1 MEGDRIE
8 KFVITHREEFDSEM
22 PGDHIWPGIES
33 QLEKNA
39 RKKGLR
45 ISFIRVAGVA
55 ASVLILVAL
64 GIAIGL
70 NLANNQP
77 GEIRNLMV
85 GDQRWQ
91 EIEQFYARQV
101 AEKRGEISQYNVE
114 TDLQADL
121 DVLDKNYQELKQDLN
136 EADAF
141 QREEIVHAMIMN
153 YKAKITLLERVLEK
167 LEHHSNKQHNN
178 NEDTEL

>member
-1 MEGDRIE
+1 MEGDKIE
-8 KFVITHREEFDSEM
+8 KFVLKHREEFDYEV
-22 PGDHIWPGIES
+22 PGDSIWPGIES
-33 QLEKNA
+33 QLDGHA
-39 RKKGLR
+39 RRKGIR
-45 ISFIRVAGVA
+45 ISLVRVAGVA
-55 ASVLILVAL
+55 ASVLLLIAL

-70 NLANNQP
+70 NLNQDRS

-85 GDQRWQ
+85 GDQRWY

-101 AEKRGEISQYNVE
+101 AEKRGEISQYLAE

-121 DVLDKNYQELKQDLN
+121 EELDNNYEELKQDLSD
-136 EADAF
+136 AGAF

-167 LEHHSNKQHNN
+167 LEQHSKKQHNN